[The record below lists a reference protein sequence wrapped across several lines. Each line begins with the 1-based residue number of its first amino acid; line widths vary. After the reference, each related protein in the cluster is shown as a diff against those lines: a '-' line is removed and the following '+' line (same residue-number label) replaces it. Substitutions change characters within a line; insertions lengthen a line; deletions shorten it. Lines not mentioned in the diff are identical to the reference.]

1 MAVMGIARRCRGLA
15 AAAGRPGA
23 GYLMRDMAGASAR
36 GRWGAAWRMARTAAR
51 GPDLG
56 AEKVVSREYRYIW
69 LCVPKA
75 ASRSIRDALLGVTPD
90 AEVFVGK
97 SIAEV
102 LALRPAARDYYS
114 FAFVRHPY
122 TRALSFYA
130 ELYFAGG
137 RYGDTE
143 QGRHKAEKAGRF
155 FERFY
160 GLSPDL
166 GNAAGFDGYC
176 RWLNTA
182 YASDAVADRH
192 FLSQYLQIELGG
204 GRLPDFVGRLEGLD
218 DDFGRVARD
227 VGLPQVDLP
236 LLNTMAGWAPG
247 ADSLR
252 AARDGMGGCLTAGNR
267 ELLARRYARDLAL
280 GGYSAE

>member
-1 MAVMGIARRCRGLA
+1 MRIERRSSFINRGRGLA
-15 AAAGRPGA
+15 AAAGSPA
-23 GYLMRDMAGASAR
+23 VVRDVAGASAR
-36 GRWGAAWRMARTAAR
+36 GRLGAAWGMLRTAAR
-51 GPDLG
+51 RPDLG

-102 LALRPAARDYYS
+102 LTLRPAARDYYS

-137 RYGDTE
+137 RYGDTA
-143 QGRHKAEKAGRF
+143 QGRHKTEKAGRF

-166 GNAAGFDGYC
+166 GNVAGFDGYC

-182 YASDAVADRH
+182 YASDMVADRH
-192 FLSQYLQIELGG
+192 FLSQYLQIELGD
-204 GRLPDFVGRLEGLD
+204 GRMPDFVGRLEGLD
-218 DDFGRVARD
+218 DDFRRVVGE

-236 LLNTMAGWAPG
+236 LRNTMAGWAPG
-247 ADSLR
+247 AGCLR